1 MLTINAT
8 KARNEWSSL
17 VESVIREK
25 PAIIK
30 KTRDYLFL
38 SDLSILE
45 NILSAYTFHAE
56 TFVED
61 DGSIT
66 ISLDEIDL
74 IENAPDIQGAISR
87 LAHAIL
93 EYSQDYY
100 NEFAYWSKGS
110 RKSHIP
116 FIFKALILN
125 DIGKIGGLI
134 KCRRG
139 KNKKILRTGRLGII

>member
-1 MLTINAT
+1 MLAINAT
-8 KARNEWSSL
+8 TARNQWSSL

-30 KTRDYLFL
+30 RTRDYLFF
-38 SDLSILE
+38 SNMNVLE
-45 NILSAYTFHAE
+45 NILSIYSYNAE
-56 TFVED
+56 TMIED

-74 IENAPDIQGAISR
+74 VENAPDITTAITK

-93 EYSQDYY
+93 EYSEDYY
-100 NEFAYWSKGS
+100 KEFDYWSRGD
-110 RKSHIP
+110 RKNHIP
-116 FIFKALILN
+116 YVFKALILN
-125 DIGKIGGLI
+125 DVNKIGRLI

-139 KNKKILRTGRLGII
+139 KI